1 MFADPEKTAARR
13 LRRRLKAGL
22 SIAVAVVAGTWL
34 ACKPGTTNP
43 GPSPQGP
50 DAREG
55 PAPRSGS
62 APPPPPPDPQ
72 TDPTDDASASDAA
85 ADGGATDSAIVE
97 AGREVGI
104 ARRRTARQPQVDR
117 HEHRNGMPV
126 RDNLLE

>member
-34 ACKPGTTNP
+34 ACKPGTNTP

-55 PAPRSGS
+55 PAPRGGS
-62 APPPPPPDPQ
+62 APPPPPPEPH
-72 TDPTDDASASDAA
+72 TEPREDASVSDASD
-85 ADGGATDSAIVE
+85 DSAIVDAAGD
-97 AGREVGI
+97 AGREAGL
-104 ARRRTARQPQVDR
+104 ARRPASRQPHVDR